1 LDIQPGGLDAYTDDI
16 WEKLLKTNTSFKDN
30 RENPLSEGT
39 WLDSKRFCRRWEA
52 ELKRDQLVV
61 EKGPRLGS
69 YISFESIRSVS
80 KQQRCG
86 YGTTF
91 DDTLARFQAEVTV
104 IQVQAETVLN
114 MIPHKRFPNGIG

>member
-1 LDIQPGGLDAYTDDI
+1 MRA
-16 WEKLLKTNTSFKDN
+16 E
-30 RENPLSEGT
+30 EGT
-39 WLDSKRFCRRWEA
+39 EFVDELRRDSVGLKAFCRRWEA

-80 KQQRCG
+80 KRPRCG

-91 DDTLARFQAEVTV
+91 DNTLARFQAEVTV
-104 IQVQAETVLN
+104 IEVQAEPVLN
-114 MIPHKRFPNGIG
+114 MILHKNFPNGIS